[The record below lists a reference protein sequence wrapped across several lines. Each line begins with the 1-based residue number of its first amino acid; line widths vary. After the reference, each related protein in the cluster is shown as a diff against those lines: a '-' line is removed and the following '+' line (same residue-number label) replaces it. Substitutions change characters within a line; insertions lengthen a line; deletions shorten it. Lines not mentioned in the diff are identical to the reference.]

1 MSTRNATHVK
11 LSMQIKVELYHK
23 DILFV
28 NQIEKKEKNYNRL
41 QK

>member
-1 MSTRNATHVK
+1 
-11 LSMQIKVELYHK
+11 MQIKVELHHK